1 MNKAWLLS
9 LHLIVG
15 VPASFVCGQN
25 RLTLSLAA
33 ASDLVYCLEELN
45 AEFQKAHPN
54 VTLQAAI
61 GSSGN
66 FFAQIKTGA
75 PFDVFLSADVSY
87 PRELIKAGLADSS
100 SLTLYAIGRI
110 VLWTTR
116 PELEVTKG
124 LPILLEARVRKF
136 AIANPAHAPYG
147 KAAQSA
153 LEHYNLW
160 RAVQTKIV
168 FGENIAQA
176 AQFIATGNADAG
188 IVALALVLS
197 PKLKPVGSFFEIPEA
212 DYPRLEQAVILT
224 NKGKANPA
232 AHAYLHFLQSE
243 KARAIFDRY
252 GFRLPK

>member
-1 MNKAWLLS
+1 MNKAWLFS
-9 LHLIVG
+9 LHMMLV
-15 VPASFVCGQN
+15 VPVSVVCGQDHP
-25 RLTLSLAA
+25 TLSLAA

-45 AEFQKAHPN
+45 AEFQKAHPS
-54 VTLQAAI
+54 VTLHAAI

-66 FFAQIKTGA
+66 FFAQIKNGA
-75 PFDVFLSADVSY
+75 PFDVFLSADVRY

-116 PELEVTKG
+116 PELEVKQG
-124 LPILLEARVRKF
+124 LSVLLDSRVRKF

-147 KAAQSA
+147 KAAQGA

-160 RAVQTKIV
+160 RAVQKKIV
-168 FGENIAQA
+168 FGENIAHA

-197 PKLKPVGSFFEIPEA
+197 PKLKNVGNFFEIPEA

-224 NKGKANPA
+224 NQGKANPA

-243 KARAIFDRY
+243 KARDIFDRY